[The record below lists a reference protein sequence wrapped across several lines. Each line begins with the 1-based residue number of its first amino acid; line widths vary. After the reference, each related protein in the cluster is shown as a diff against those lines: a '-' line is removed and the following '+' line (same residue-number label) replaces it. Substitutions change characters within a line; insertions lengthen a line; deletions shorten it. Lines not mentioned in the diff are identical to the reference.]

1 MAGQRR
7 HRQRGAARGRFQQ
20 QAIGLARGA
29 LDQVQDM
36 PPHAAAQIVR
46 QHQDGRPIGAA
57 EQLHG
62 DGEAVRPRRV
72 ELHMLCHQSRVVRIA
87 LRAARTMALLRGR
100 RRAGAEA
107 HRALVIDEGVA
118 GQQMPPAA
126 RAGTQAEIVLLAVAA
141 AERLDVEQA
150 DLGQRRAAD
159 IHAEADRGRQLDAAS
174 GIRRAAGG
182 IQLGHAEA
190 ERGWA
195 APRCSDSRRS
205 WRCWRTARPRPRAA
219 SHRRARRAARAS
231 LPAPRCRCSAAP
243 RRASPAA
250 SMPMFTEATKP

>member
-20 QAIGLARGA
+20 QAVGRARGA

-57 EQLHG
+57 EQLRG
-62 DGEAVRPRRV
+62 DGEAVRPRGV

-87 LRAARTMALLRGR
+87 LPHHRHALLRGGG
-100 RRAGAEA
+100 RAGAEA

-126 RAGTQAEIVLLAVAA
+126 RAGTQAEIVLLTVTA

-150 DLGQRRAAD
+150 DLGQCRAAD
-159 IHAEADRGRQLDAAS
+159 IHAEADRGRQLHAAS
-174 GIRRAAGG
+174 GIRRVAGG

-190 ERGWA
+190 ERRWA
-195 APRCSDSRRS
+195 APRCLDSRRS
-205 WRCWRTARPRPRAA
+205 WRCWKTARPRPRAA
-219 SHRRARRAARAS
+219 SHRRVRRAARAS

-243 RRASPAA
+243 RRACRP
-250 SMPMFTEATKP
+250 P